1 MTFKKIFSRR
11 VAQVSFGIILAC
23 ATAMPVLAHDAKG
36 TAQESPRATP
46 SATRIAKQMTRMIE
60 RANRA
65 IDQRITRLNALAD
78 RIKEMKKITDTDKTD
93 LANTV
98 HGEVITLT
106 NLKAKIAAD
115 TDNETVRTDMQS
127 ITKAYRIYA
136 LVMPRIAILAAADR
150 ATVIS
155 DALTVLS
162 QKLADRMSAAQ
173 TAGNNITSSQSVLS
187 DMNTKIA
194 DAKTQVDSARQ
205 QIASLVP
212 DNGDQAMF
220 DANKLALK
228 AAHEKIKTAKKD
240 LETARKDAQTI
251 AKTLKS
257 FAKPSPSGSSSPSAS
272 TSPSPTP
279 TNS

>member
-1 MTFKKIFSRR
+1 MTFKKIFSAR
-11 VAQVSFGIILAC
+11 VAQISFGIILAC
-23 ATAMPVLAHDAKG
+23 ATAMPALAHDTKE
-36 TAQESPRATP
+36 TAQESPRHTP
-46 SATRIAKQMTRMIE
+46 SAMRIQEQMMRMVE
-60 RANRA
+60 RANRE

-78 RIKEMKKITDTDKTD
+78 RIKGMKKITDTDKTN
-93 LANTV
+93 LANTIQ
-98 HGEVITLT
+98 GEITTLT
-106 NLKAKIAAD
+106 NLKTKIAAD

-136 LVMPRIAILAAADR
+136 LVMPQIAILAAADR

-162 QKLADRMSAAQ
+162 QKLADRISAAQ
-173 TAGNNITSSQSVLS
+173 TAGNNITSSPSVLS
-187 DMNTKIA
+187 NMNTKIA

-205 QIASLVP
+205 QVASLVP
-212 DNGDQAMF
+212 DNGDQAIF
-220 DANKLALK
+220 DANKQALK
-228 AAHEKIKTAKKD
+228 AAHEKIKTARKN
-240 LETARKDAQTI
+240 LEAGRKNAQTVT
-251 AKTLKS
+251 KTLKS